1 MGTGVLRKGCVSE
14 PSRIKADFSEPH
26 FFSRGDRVREVRV
39 WTLIGLTA
47 LSGLTAQTIGVEGG
61 EE

>member
-1 MGTGVLRKGCVSE
+1 MSE

-26 FFSRGDRVREVRV
+26 FFSGGDRVRGVRV
-39 WTLIGLTA
+39 RTLIGLTA
-47 LSGLTAQTIGVEGG
+47 LNGLTAQTVGVEGR

>member
-1 MGTGVLRKGCVSE
+1 MSE